1 MGGCAAGVGGGIR
14 RIPGRC
20 DTTAGVDEL
29 DATPAVARL
38 PLEARGDNP
47 RVIRAVVGESCRM
60 RRIRYGGSTLV
71 TSDSVATALLQL
83 TAGVAAVSG
92 SVIVTIPAVQDRH
105 EDAVSLDLIIGAGIP
120 VLSEPWASD
129 QPEPDFSDT
138 VAWLQLH
145 PDYPHASVAEPVPV
159 DDEIPEAWDPDLDGQ
174 IEAY

>member
-1 MGGCAAGVGGGIR
+1 
-14 RIPGRC
+14 
-20 DTTAGVDEL
+20 
-29 DATPAVARL
+29 
-38 PLEARGDNP
+38 
-47 RVIRAVVGESCRM
+47 M